1 MSFIN
6 QFKSQSKTVL
16 AAVAISAATL
26 GFAGGMSISKSST
39 AVLTQ
44 SQAALAQN

>member
-16 AAVAISAATL
+16 AVVAISAAIL
-26 GFAGGMSISKSST
+26 GFAGEMKIQQKPLINKGF
-39 AVLTQ
+39 
-44 SQAALAQN
+44 

>member
-16 AAVAISAATL
+16 AAVAISYSVKIKNS
-26 GFAGGMSISKSST
+26 GSPVSIY
-39 AVLTQ
+39 
-44 SQAALAQN
+44 N

>member
-26 GFAGGMSISKSST
+26 GFAGEMKIQQKPLINKGF
-39 AVLTQ
+39 
-44 SQAALAQN
+44 